1 MTYLLIA
8 LGVLVFL
15 VLRSA
20 VQDMADGD
28 IQS

>member
-8 LGVLVFL
+8 LVVLGFFGI
-15 VLRSA
+15 RSA

-28 IQS
+28 MQS